1 MALQIPGNPG
11 SPLRVMAIHLKL
23 FHHKLFDDRFGIW
36 TSAMAGEGRV
46 KRAQSWASL
55 HPSRQIS
62 LEQRFSHLCMYP
74 NHPEGWLNQIA
85 GSRPR
90 RSRVGSKKRQF

>member
-46 KRAQSWASL
+46 KEGSELGFSTPKQTDFLGAEVLTLARVSKSPGGLVKPDRWVPAQ
-55 HPSRQIS
+55 
-62 LEQRFSHLCMYP
+62 E
-74 NHPEGWLNQIA
+74 
-85 GSRPR
+85 
-90 RSRVGSKKRQF
+90 V